1 MKKISI
7 GLAMLPVVLVIAFLA
22 FSPKSTTV
30 PKTQSQSALPPGTAT
45 LSPTALPVVH
55 EISADWCPSC
65 KEMKPVVA
73 KLKSQFA
80 GKVEFK
86 LYDSDTS
93 DEGNKL
99 MDKFNSEYIP
109 TFIFANRDG
118 TVAQVKVGV
127 IPEPEFIAI
136 LNSLK

>member
-1 MKKISI
+1 
-7 GLAMLPVVLVIAFLA
+7 
-22 FSPKSTTV
+22 
-30 PKTQSQSALPPGTAT
+30 
-45 LSPTALPVVH
+45 
-55 EISADWCPSC
+55 
-65 KEMKPVVA
+65 
-73 KLKSQFA
+73 
-80 GKVEFK
+80 
-86 LYDSDTS
+86 
-93 DEGNKL
+93 